1 MKINNMKAKLF
12 YISLVIIGLTVV
24 FNSCIKD
31 NFNFSKWD
39 KEIQYEAGFAVPAV
53 WGDLSFTDALQ
64 KFDST
69 GLLIENNEGYVSMQ
83 YRTRVSSASVQEI
96 MYLQDQ
102 SSTGSIT
109 SPVFNFD
116 GFNNFGDTISY
127 LYIMEM
133 PFTMFNPEAE
143 IDSVLLKA
151 GILDIYT
158 NSTYGHSAKLY
169 VTFPSITKKG
179 VPFTRTFTYVPG
191 GGTVSSIGNDFTGY
205 KVDMSQTSAHFN
217 EIPIE
222 IRLSLFYSGSG
233 VPNTGSISFT
243 TNMTGMEYKTMF
255 GYFGLNTLFFESDT
269 IDISIFSNSDWEI
282 ERYRFEDPKLEV
294 FYTNS
299 YGVPSQFYF
308 THMQA
313 SSAIDDHEYS
323 IIDYGV
329 GLPVG
334 ESNPYNVSFSTS
346 YGQVMKD
353 SLKLNRTN
361 SNIADIVNKRPKWI
375 QFKAKATTNPAGNS
389 HHNFVA
395 DNSKIDVDVIMEL
408 PLWGYIYNFNVRD
421 TLDIDLSDLFSEDN
435 PITRALLRVE
445 FNNGFPAEAVS
456 QVYFVDK
463 NYQVLDSIFANGIE
477 RIIAPAVID
486 GNGKVTDFS
495 QKITKIEYDLNRLD
509 KIRKCKYVIIQA
521 HAHTTNAASNK
532 VVKIYKDYKI
542 KFDVGFEID
551 VEYNGNIDSI
561 GK

>member
-313 SSAIDDHEYS
+313 SSAIDDQEYS

>member
-1 MKINNMKAKLF
+1 MKAKLF

-445 FNNGFPAEAVS
+445 FNNGFPVEAVS

>member
-313 SSAIDDHEYS
+313 SSAIDDQEYS

-445 FNNGFPAEAVS
+445 FNNGFPVEAVS

-486 GNGKVTDFS
+486 GNEKVTDFS

>member
-1 MKINNMKAKLF
+1 MKAKLF

-313 SSAIDDHEYS
+313 SSVIDDHEYS

>member
-1 MKINNMKAKLF
+1 MKAKLF

-313 SSAIDDHEYS
+313 SSAIDDQEYS